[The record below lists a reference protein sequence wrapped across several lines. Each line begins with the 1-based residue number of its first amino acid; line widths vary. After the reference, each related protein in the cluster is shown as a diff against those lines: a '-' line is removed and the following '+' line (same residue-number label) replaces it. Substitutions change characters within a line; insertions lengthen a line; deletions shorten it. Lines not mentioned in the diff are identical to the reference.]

1 MGATLQVNCSNLPT
15 VTFFSL
21 SLCKSGH
28 CPTPISSITTR
39 NFPYSL
45 DGCFSLKRCLLSIAA
60 LCAVSLS
67 TAQAAQPLT
76 APVLASDIADRYANL
91 IYYGSGATGMALVVI
106 DGNRSAQQIC
116 AARRSRSDISGNAD
130 QTGESGDPYQRPA
143 ARTARWRCASP
154 CLCLANP

>member
-1 MGATLQVNCSNLPT
+1 MGATPQVNCSNLPT

-106 DGNRSAQQIC
+106 DGNQRVFRSFDTANEKQRKC
-116 AARRSRSDISGNAD
+116 RLRSSRCGWSAAAHPGKH
-130 QTGESGDPYQRPA
+130 T
-143 ARTARWRCASP
+143 
-154 CLCLANP
+154 

>member
-106 DGNRSAQQIC
+106 DGNQRVFRSFGET
-116 AARRSRSDISGNAD
+116 RPGNNVRPQLDSVIRVASITAD
-130 QTGESGDPYQRPA
+130 DQRNAGE
-143 ARTARWRCASP
+143 TARSGRG
-154 CLCLANP
+154 